1 MGQDH
6 LRDRRRGRRL
16 LTEGVW
22 HDWPGDLAICHD
34 GWRFMSFPIDGNTT
48 VPNISPG
55 ARWTST
61 SPGRKDRIQFP
72 IKLVGL
78 SVAMNRK
85 ALDLTEMK
93 EVAGVLRLRDLGVC
107 GQRD

>member
-1 MGQDH
+1 
-6 LRDRRRGRRL
+6 
-16 LTEGVW
+16 
-22 HDWPGDLAICHD
+22 
-34 GWRFMSFPIDGNTT
+34 MSYPIDGNTT
-48 VPNISPG
+48 EPNISPG

-61 SPGRKDRIQFP
+61 SPGRKPTIQFP

-93 EVAGVLRLRDLGVC
+93 DTPGVLRFRDLGVVSTTTDRPAELR